1 MRRPA
6 AVIALVLVSVSLV
19 GCATSALKMAPDRPN
34 APWIPATGP
43 GGEIAAGER
52 GPADQP
58 NQGSYVLPANRALA
72 GIPPPALDL
81 ERGGPY
87 TLPDLIDIAQST
99 NPVTRNAWNDARNAA
114 LAAGIAKSTFLP
126 VISAGIVQ
134 GWQKTH
140 IDFSGR
146 DQISAL
152 RITPPPLPVPAPPL
166 PVPPLS
172 PTTLGG
178 NVSNDVTGE
187 GNVEVLSLQWLLFDF
202 GERAALVEVA
212 KQGSAI
218 SNIAF
223 TAAHQQVIYNVS
235 LAFYAN
241 AAARAH
247 LATAMESLK
256 NAEEVQAAAEDRYKR
271 GIGTVVEVAQAKQA
285 TAEAQLVRVQA
296 EGDAENS
303 YLALIS
309 AMGISPMTRLTIA
322 DISRRTLPPSL
333 TAPIESFVSEAL
345 ARRTD
350 VLTGYATLHASLA
363 SLRAAQAEFLPK
375 VFASGTG
382 TRLSG
387 SLNIT
392 AIPGVDQQ
400 LPIVNLPSSQPGVS
414 ADQFS
419 GTLLVGATVPLYAGG
434 SRAAMLEQ
442 ARDNVDKAET
452 TLLQVMN
459 EAARQ
464 IVVARNTL
472 KTSLSAYSAS
482 TALVAAAQTTFSAAL
497 TAYRNGVGSITDVA
511 LAERQLLVA
520 KNAETDAYSTA
531 LSTAATLALA
541 AGVLGSAPSR

>member
-1 MRRPA
+1 MGGCERLRKCASEERKTKGRRRMRRPTA
-6 AVIALVLVSVSLV
+6 LIALVLVSVSLA
-19 GCATSALKMAPDRPN
+19 GCATSALNMAPDRPN

-43 GGEIAAGER
+43 DGEIAAGER
-52 GPADQP
+52 GPSDQP
-58 NQGSYVLPANRALA
+58 NHGSYVLPANRTLA
-72 GIPPPALDL
+72 EIPPPAFDL
-81 ERGGPY
+81 ERDGPY
-87 TLPDLIDIAQST
+87 TLPELIDIAEST

-126 VISAGIVQ
+126 VVSAGVVQ

-140 IDFSGR
+140 IDF
-146 DQISAL
+146 
-152 RITPPPLPVPAPPL
+152 
-166 PVPPLS
+166 
-172 PTTLGG
+172 GG
-178 NVSNDVTGE
+178 NVSNQVTGE
-187 GNVEVLSLQWLLFDF
+187 GDLEVLSIQWLLFDF
-202 GERAALVEVA
+202 GKRAALVEVA

-247 LATAMESLK
+247 LATAMESLR

-296 EGDAENS
+296 EGDAENF

-333 TAPIESFVSEAL
+333 TAPIESFIAEAL

-387 SLNIT
+387 NLNIT

-400 LPIVNLPSSQPGVS
+400 LPIVNLPSNQSGIS
-414 ADQFS
+414 NDQLS

-452 TLLQVMN
+452 TLLQTMN

-464 IVVARNTL
+464 IVVARNAL

-482 TALVAAAQTTFSAAL
+482 TALVAAAQTTFTAAL

-520 KNAETDAYSTA
+520 KNAETDSYSTA
-531 LSTAATLALA
+531 LSAAATLALA

>member
-6 AVIALVLVSVSLV
+6 AVIALVLVSVSLA
-19 GCATSALKMAPDRPN
+19 GCATSDLNMAPYRPN

-43 GGEIAAGER
+43 EGEIAAGER

-58 NQGSYVLPANRALA
+58 NHGSYVLPANRALA

-87 TLPDLIDIAQST
+87 TLPELIDIAQST

-140 IDFSGR
+140 IDFST
-146 DQISAL
+146 SAL
-152 RITPPPLPVPAPPL
+152 RITPPPLPVPAS
-166 PVPPLS
+166 PLS
-172 PTTLGG
+172 PPTLGG

-187 GNVEVLSLQWLLFDF
+187 GNVEVLSIQWLLFDF

-247 LATAMESLK
+247 LATAMESLT

-322 DISRRTLPPSL
+322 DISRRILPPSL

-350 VLTGYATLHASLA
+350 VLTGYATLNASLA

-387 SLNIT
+387 SLNIS

-400 LPIVNLPSSQPGVS
+400 LPIVNLPSNQSGES
-414 ADQFS
+414 TDQLS

-452 TLLQVMN
+452 TLLQTMN